1 MKIAKL
7 DLPDSAIEFLHSQGF
22 EKLYPPQADSVKS
35 GLMDGKN
42 ILVSAPTASGKTLIA
57 MLAMLSHLSKN
68 NSDNNNDDSN
78 HNGIGKKVIY
88 LSPLRALAAEKF
100 TEFKKLEKI
109 SLGKKIKVGISTGDF
124 ENLEKNLEKNNILI
138 LTNEKMDSII
148 RHGAEWIEDI
158 GLVISDEVHLI
169 GDESRG
175 PTLEMILTQL
185 KLLETKPQIVG
196 LSATITNSEEL
207 SDWLGCNLVK
217 NDWRPVPLSEGVCD
231 GGEVTM
237 SDGKTFEVERS
248 IRGTPID
255 LGVQSV
261 KEGGQSLV
269 FAETRTR
276 SKSLA
281 TKAADAVSQVLE
293 KKDLK
298 NLEKTSKKIMSE
310 NEHTELVKTLAL
322 LIKKGVAFH
331 HAGLNQN
338 CRGTVETEFRK
349 GTIKLLSSTPT
360 LAAGVNLPARRVV
373 ISNINR
379 YNAKVGANRPISI
392 LEYKQLCGRAGRP
405 QYDDYGESIIVG
417 NGNTEDLIDYYING
431 EPEPIISKI
440 TDDKSLRTHV
450 LSVVVTN
457 PGIKKDDILE
467 FFLQTLGG
475 MQSRKPTIKF
485 AIDISLRFL
494 SSEYLIVKKGERY
507 AATEF
512 GKKTSM
518 LYIDPLTAT
527 SFRDAVE
534 NVSPDGKH
542 TFGFLHLISKCDEFF
557 PKFSLRNKDYG
568 AASVLIENNS
578 SELLESISEY
588 DCSRSLLALNAWITE
603 SSELSLSDNLGI
615 ESGDMHRMAET
626 ANWLSY
632 CLREISKHVER
643 ADLLDELDNLRKRI
657 VYGIREELL
666 DLVRVKGIGRVRA
679 RILYKN
685 NIRNLDDLAKIP
697 VNKLAEIDKIG
708 STIADNIKTEL
719 RRIRY

>member
-1 MKIAKL
+1 MNIDKL
-7 DLPDSAIEFLHSQGF
+7 KLPGSAIEFLKSQGYT
-22 EKLYPPQADSVKS
+22 KLYPPQADSVKS
-35 GLMDGKN
+35 GLLDGKS

-57 MLAMLSHLSKN
+57 MLAIMSYLSN
-68 NSDNNNDDSN
+68 NK
-78 HNGIGKKVIY
+78 GKVVY
-88 LSPLRALAAEKF
+88 LSPLRALASEKF
-100 TEFKKLEKI
+100 TEFKKLEKVA
-109 SLGKKIKVGISTGDF
+109 LGNKVKVAISTGDF
-124 ENLEKNLEKNNILI
+124 EKIEKNLENSNLLI

-148 RHGAEWIEDI
+148 RHNAEWVDEI

-196 LSATITNSEEL
+196 LSATITNSDEIA
-207 SDWLGCNLVK
+207 DWLECTLVK

-248 IRGTPID
+248 LMGTPID

-261 KEGGQSLV
+261 KQGGQSLV
-269 FAETRTR
+269 FAETRAR

-281 TKAADAVSQVLE
+281 TKAADAIFQMLE
-293 KKDLK
+293 KKEISE
-298 NLEKTSKKIMSE
+298 LEKTSKKLLSE

-322 LIKKGVAFH
+322 LVKKGVAFH
-331 HAGLNQN
+331 HAGLNQK
-338 CRGTVETEFRK
+338 CRQTIEDEFRK

-417 NGNTEDLIDYYING
+417 NGNTEDLIEYYIHG

-440 TDDKSLRTHV
+440 TDDKSLRTHI
-450 LSVVVTN
+450 LSVIVTH
-457 PGIKKDDILE
+457 PGIKKEDILE

-475 MQSRKPTIKF
+475 LQTRKPTIKF

-494 SSEYLIVKKGERY
+494 SSKFLIIKKGERY

-527 SFRDAVE
+527 YFRDSIE
-534 NVSPDGKH
+534 NVSKERKH
-542 TFGFLHLISKCDEFF
+542 TFGFLHLITNCEEFF
-557 PKFSLRNKDYG
+557 PKFSLRQKDYET
-568 AASVLIENNS
+568 ASLMIENNS
-578 SELLESISEY
+578 SQLLEPISEY
-588 DCSRSLLALNAWITE
+588 DCSRSLLALQSWITE
-603 SSELSLSDNLGI
+603 STELSLSDSLGI
-615 ESGDMHRMAET
+615 ESGDMHRMTEN

-643 ADLLDELDNLRKRI
+643 ADLLEELGDLRNRV

-666 DLVRVKGIGRVRA
+666 DLVKVRGIGRVRA
-679 RILYKN
+679 RILFKHG
-685 NIRNLDDLAKIP
+685 IKNLDDLRKIP

-708 STIADNIKTEL
+708 STIADNIKEEL
-719 RRIRY
+719 RKVR

>member
-1 MKIAKL
+1 MKIEKL
-7 DLPDSAIEFLHSQGF
+7 KLPESAIEFLKSQGF
-22 EKLYPPQADSVKS
+22 AKLYPPQADSVKS
-35 GLMDGKN
+35 GLLGGKS

-57 MLAMLSHLSKN
+57 MLAMLSYISKN
-68 NSDNNNDDSN
+68 K
-78 HNGIGKKVIY
+78 GKVIY

-100 TEFKKLEKI
+100 TEFKKLEKVAI
-109 SLGKKIKVGISTGDF
+109 GNKVKVAISTGDF
-124 ENLEKNLEKNNILI
+124 ENIEKNLEKSNVLI

-148 RHGAEWIEDI
+148 RHGAEWVDDI

-169 GDESRG
+169 GDENRG

-185 KLLETKPQIVG
+185 KLLESKPQIVG
-196 LSATITNSEEL
+196 LSATITNSDEIA
-207 SDWLGCNLVK
+207 DWLECKLVK

-231 GGEVTM
+231 EGQVTM
-237 SDGKTFEVERS
+237 GDGKTFEVERS
-248 IRGTPID
+248 LRGTPID

-261 KEGGQSLV
+261 QQGGQSLV

-281 TKAADAVSQVLE
+281 TKAADAISQILE
-293 KKDLK
+293 KKEITQ
-298 NLEKTSKKIMSE
+298 LEKTSKKLLSE
-310 NEHTELVKTLAL
+310 NEHTEIVKTLAL
-322 LIKKGVAFH
+322 LVKKGVAFH
-331 HAGLNQN
+331 HAGLNQK
-338 CRGTVETEFRK
+338 CRETIEVAFRN
-349 GTIKLLSSTPT
+349 GAIKLLSSTPT

-405 QYDDYGESIIVG
+405 QYDDFGESIIVG
-417 NGNTEDLIDYYING
+417 NGNTEDLIEYYING
-431 EPEPIISKI
+431 EPEPIESKI
-440 TDDKSLRTHV
+440 TDDKSLRTHI
-450 LSVVVTN
+450 LSVIVTH
-457 PGIKKDDILE
+457 PGIKKEEILE

-475 MQSRKPTIKF
+475 LQSRKPTIKF

-494 SSEYLIVKKGERY
+494 SSKFLIIKKGERY

-527 SFRDAVE
+527 YFRDSIE
-534 NVSPDGKH
+534 NVSEERKH
-542 TFGFLHLISKCDEFF
+542 TFGFLHLITNCEEFF
-557 PKFSLRNKDYG
+557 PKFSLRQKDYET
-568 AASVLIENNS
+568 ASLMIENNS
-578 SELLESISEY
+578 SQLLEPISEY
-588 DCSRSLLALNAWITE
+588 DCSRSLLALQSWITE
-603 SSELSLSDNLGI
+603 STELSLSDSLGI
-615 ESGDMHRMAET
+615 ESGDMHRMTEN

-643 ADLLDELDNLRKRI
+643 ADLLEELGDLRNRV

-679 RILYKN
+679 RILFKHG
-685 NIRNLDDLAKIP
+685 IKNLDDLRKIP

-708 STIADNIKTEL
+708 STIADNIKAEL
-719 RRIRY
+719 RRVR

>member
-1 MKIAKL
+1 MKIEKL
-7 DLPDSAIEFLHSQGF
+7 DLPESAIEFLKSEGF

-35 GLMDGKN
+35 GLLDGTS

-57 MLAMLSHLSKN
+57 MLAILSYLFKN
-68 NSDNNNDDSN
+68 N
-78 HNGIGKKVIY
+78 GKIIY

-109 SLGKKIKVGISTGDF
+109 TLGKKIKVGISTGDF
-124 ENLEKNLEKNNILI
+124 ENIEKNLEKSNILI

-148 RHGAEWIEDI
+148 RHGVEWVEEI

-169 GDESRG
+169 GDETRG

-185 KLLETKPQIVG
+185 KQLDTKPQIVG
-196 LSATITNSEEL
+196 LSATITNSDEIAN
-207 SDWLGCNLVK
+207 WLDCKLIK
-217 NDWRPVPLSEGVCD
+217 NDWRPVPLSEGVSD

-237 SDGKTFEVERS
+237 NDGKTFEFERS
-248 IRGTPID
+248 LRGTPID

-261 KEGGQSLV
+261 MQGGQSLV

-281 TKAADAVSQVLE
+281 TKAADVISKMLE
-293 KKDLK
+293 KNELK
-298 NLEKTSKKIMSE
+298 ELEKTSKKILSQ
-310 NEHTELVKTLAL
+310 NEHTEIVKTLAIL
-322 LIKKGVAFH
+322 VKKGVAFH

-338 CRGTVETEFRK
+338 CRETIEKEFRK

-373 ISNINR
+373 ISSVNR
-379 YNAKVGANRPISI
+379 YNGKVGRNMPISV

-405 QYDDYGESIIVG
+405 QYDDFGESIIVG
-417 NGNTEDLIDYYING
+417 TGNTEDLIEHYIDG

-450 LSVVVTN
+450 LSVVVTH
-457 PGIKKDDILE
+457 PGIKKEEILN
-467 FFLQTLGG
+467 FFLETLGG
-475 MQSRKPTIKF
+475 LQSRKTTLKF

-494 SSEYLIVKKGERY
+494 SSEYLLIKKGERY

-527 SFRDAVE
+527 HFRNAVE
-534 NVSPDGKH
+534 HVSKDRKH
-542 TFGFLHLISKCDEFF
+542 TFGFLHLISNCEEFF
-557 PKFSLRNKDYG
+557 PKFSLRNKDYES
-568 AASVLIENNS
+568 ASLMIENNF
-578 SELLESISEY
+578 SELLEPISEY
-588 DCSRSLLALNAWITE
+588 DCSRSLLALQAWITE
-603 SSELSLSDNLGI
+603 SSELSLSDSLSI
-615 ESGDMHRMAET
+615 ESGDMHRMAEM

-643 ADLLDELDNLRKRI
+643 ADLLEELDDLRKRI

-679 RILYKN
+679 RILYKHK
-685 NIRNLDDLAKIP
+685 IKNLDDLSKISTS
-697 VNKLAEIDKIG
+697 KLAEIDKIG
-708 STIADNIKTEL
+708 PTIADNIKSEL
-719 RRIRY
+719 RKVRY

>member
-1 MKIAKL
+1 MKIEKL
-7 DLPDSAIEFLHSQGF
+7 DLPESIIEFLISQGF
-22 EKLYPPQADSVKS
+22 EKLYPPQAESVKA
-35 GLMDGKN
+35 GLLKGKS

-57 MLAMLSHLSKN
+57 MLAMLSFVSKN
-68 NSDNNNDDSN
+68 N
-78 HNGIGKKVIY
+78 GKIIY

-100 TEFKKLEKI
+100 SEFKKLEKI
-109 SLGKKIKVGISTGDF
+109 PLGKKIKVGISTGDF
-124 ENLEKNLEKNNILI
+124 DGLEKNLEKNDILI

-148 RHGAEWIEDI
+148 RHGAEWVDEI
-158 GLVISDEVHLI
+158 GLVVTDEIHLI

-175 PTLEMILTQL
+175 PTLEMVLTQL
-185 KLLETKPQIVG
+185 KRLETQPQIVG
-196 LSATITNSEEL
+196 LSATITNSEEI
-207 SDWLGCNLVK
+207 SDWLECKLVK

-231 GGEVTM
+231 AGEVTM
-237 SDGKTFEVERS
+237 SDGTVFEVKRS

-261 KEGGQSLV
+261 QNGGQSLV
-269 FAETRTR
+269 FAETRAR

-281 TKAADAVSQVLE
+281 TKAADAISKILD
-293 KKDLK
+293 KKDITQ
-298 NLEKTSKKIMSE
+298 LEKTSKKILAE
-310 NEHTELVKTLAL
+310 NEHTEIVKTLAL
-322 LIKKGVAFH
+322 LVKQGVAFH

-338 CRGTVETEFRK
+338 CREAVETEFRK

-373 ISNINR
+373 ISNVNR
-379 YNAKVGANRPISI
+379 YNAKVGANRPISV

-405 QYDDYGESIIVG
+405 QYDKFGESIIVG
-417 NGNTEDLIDYYING
+417 NGNASDLIDYYING
-431 EPEPIISKI
+431 EPESIDSKI

-475 MQSRKPTIKF
+475 HQSRKPTIKF

-494 SSEYLIVKKGERY
+494 SSEYLIIKKGERY

-527 SFRDAVE
+527 RFRDAVE
-534 NVSPDGKH
+534 NISEGRKH
-542 TFGFLHLISKCDEFF
+542 TLGFLHLISNSEEFF
-557 PKFSLRNKDYG
+557 PKFSLRNKDYE
-568 AASVLIENNS
+568 SLSLLIENNS
-578 SELLESISEY
+578 SELLEPISEY
-588 DCSRSLLALNAWITE
+588 DCSRSLLALHFWINE

-615 ESGDMHRMAET
+615 ESGDMHRMTET
-626 ANWLSY
+626 ANWLTY

-643 ADLLDELDNLRKRI
+643 ADLLEELDDLRRRI
-657 VYGIREELL
+657 TYGIKDELL

-679 RILYKN
+679 RVLFKN
-685 NIRNLDDLAKIP
+685 SITNLTDLSKIP
-697 VNKLAEIDKIG
+697 INELSEIDKIG
-708 STIADNIKTEL
+708 TTIAEKIKLEL
-719 RRIRY
+719 KKVRY

>member
-1 MKIAKL
+1 MKIEKL
-7 DLPDSAIEFLHSQGF
+7 DLPESAIEFLKSQGY

-35 GLMDGKN
+35 GLLDGKS

-57 MLAMLSHLSKN
+57 MLAMFSYLSKN
-68 NSDNNNDDSN
+68 N
-78 HNGIGKKVIY
+78 GKVVY

-109 SLGKKIKVGISTGDF
+109 ALGNKIKVGISTGDF
-124 ENLEKNLEKNNILI
+124 DNIEKNLEKSNILI
-138 LTNEKMDSII
+138 LTNEKMDSVI
-148 RHGAEWIEDI
+148 RHGAEWIDEI
-158 GLVISDEVHLI
+158 GLVISDEIHLI
-169 GDESRG
+169 GDENRG

-185 KLLETKPQIVG
+185 KLLDSKPQIVG
-196 LSATITNSEEL
+196 LSATITNSDEIAN
-207 SDWLGCNLVK
+207 WLDCTLVK

-231 GGEVTM
+231 GGQVTM
-237 SDGKTFEVERS
+237 NDGTIFEVERTL
-248 IRGTPID
+248 RGTPID

-261 KEGGQSLV
+261 MQGGQSLV
-269 FAETRTR
+269 FAETRNR

-281 TKAADAVSQVLE
+281 TKAADVISQLLE
-293 KKDLK
+293 KNDLK
-298 NLEKTSKKIMSE
+298 ELEKTSKKILSQ
-310 NEHTELVKTLAL
+310 NEHTEIVKTLATL
-322 LIKKGVAFH
+322 VKKGVAFH

-338 CRGTVETEFRK
+338 CREIIEKEFRN

-379 YNAKVGANRPISI
+379 YNAKIGRNMPISI

-417 NGNTEDLIDYYING
+417 SGNVEELTEHYING

-440 TDDKSLRTHV
+440 TDDKSLRTHI
-450 LSVVVTN
+450 LSVIVTH
-457 PGIKKDDILE
+457 PGIKKDEILE

-475 MQSRKPTIKF
+475 LQSRKPTIKF

-494 SSEYLIVKKGERY
+494 SSELLIIKKGERF

-527 SFRDAVE
+527 HFRDAVE
-534 NVSPDGKH
+534 NVSQDRKH
-542 TFGFLHLISKCDEFF
+542 TFGFLHLISSCEEFF
-557 PKFSLRNKDYG
+557 PKFSLRNRDYES
-568 AASVLIENNS
+568 ASLLIENHS
-578 SELLESISEY
+578 SELLEPISEY
-588 DCSRSLLALNAWITE
+588 DCSRSLLALQAWITE
-603 SSELSLSDNLGI
+603 SSELSLSDSLSI
-615 ESGDMHRMAET
+615 ESGDMHRMAEM

-643 ADLLDELDNLRKRI
+643 ADLLEELDDLRRRI

-679 RILYKN
+679 RILYKHK
-685 NIRNLDDLAKIP
+685 IKNLDDLAKIP

-708 STIADNIKTEL
+708 STIADNIKLEL
-719 RRIRY
+719 RKVRY

>member
-1 MKIAKL
+1 MNIEKL
-7 DLPDSAIEFLHSQGF
+7 KLPESAIEFLKSQGF
-22 EKLYPPQADSVKS
+22 KKLYPPQADSVKS
-35 GLMDGKN
+35 GLLDAKS

-57 MLAMLSHLSKN
+57 MLAMMSYLSQNK
-68 NSDNNNDDSN
+68 
-78 HNGIGKKVIY
+78 GKVIY

-100 TEFKKLEKI
+100 TEFKKLEKVA
-109 SLGKKIKVGISTGDF
+109 LGNKVKVAISTGDF
-124 ENLEKNLEKNNILI
+124 EHIEKNLEKSNVLI

-148 RHGAEWIEDI
+148 RHGAEWVDEI

-196 LSATITNSEEL
+196 LSATITNSNEIA
-207 SDWLGCNLVK
+207 DWLGCKLVK

-231 GGEVTM
+231 EGEITM
-237 SDGKTFEVERS
+237 SDGTTFEVERS
-248 IRGTPID
+248 LMGTPID

-281 TKAADAVSQVLE
+281 TKASDTISKILE
-293 KKDLK
+293 KKEIIA
-298 NLEKTSKKIMSE
+298 LEKTSKKLLSE
-310 NEHTELVKTLAL
+310 NEHTDLVKTLATL
-322 LIKKGVAFH
+322 VKKGVAFH
-331 HAGLNQN
+331 HAGLNQK
-338 CRGTVETEFRK
+338 CRETIETEFRK

-405 QYDDYGESIIVG
+405 QYDDFGESIIVG
-417 NGNTEDLIDYYING
+417 NGNADDLIEYYING
-431 EPEPIISKI
+431 EPEPIESKI
-440 TDDKSLRTHV
+440 TDDKSLRTHI
-450 LSVVVTN
+450 LSVIVTH
-457 PGIKKDDILE
+457 PGIKKEEILD

-475 MQSRKPTIKF
+475 LQSRKPTLKF

-494 SSEYLIVKKGERY
+494 SSKFLIIKKGERY

-527 SFRDAVE
+527 YFRDSIE
-534 NVSPDGKH
+534 NVSEERKH
-542 TFGFLHLISKCDEFF
+542 TFGYLHLITNSEEFF
-557 PKFSLRNKDYG
+557 PKFSLRQKDYET
-568 AASVLIENNS
+568 ASLMIENNS
-578 SELLESISEY
+578 SQLLEPISEY
-588 DCSRSLLALNAWITE
+588 DCSRSLLALQSWITE
-603 SSELSLSDNLGI
+603 STELSLSDSLGI
-615 ESGDMHRMAET
+615 ESGDMHRMTEN

-643 ADLLDELDNLRKRI
+643 ADLLEELGDLRNRV

-679 RILYKN
+679 RILFKHG
-685 NIRNLDDLAKIP
+685 IKNLDDLRKIP

-708 STIADNIKTEL
+708 STIADNIKAEL
-719 RRIRY
+719 RRVR

>member
-1 MKIAKL
+1 MKIEKL
-7 DLPDSAIEFLHSQGF
+7 PLQDSAIDFLKSQGY
-22 EKLYPPQADSVKS
+22 EKLFPPQTDCVKS
-35 GLMDGKN
+35 GLLDGRS

-57 MLAMLSHLSKN
+57 MLAMLSYLSKN
-68 NSDNNNDDSN
+68 S
-78 HNGIGKKVIY
+78 GKVIY

-109 SLGKKIKVGISTGDF
+109 TMGKKIKAGISTGDF
-124 ENLEKNLEKNNILI
+124 ENIEKNLEKSNILI

-148 RHGAEWIEDI
+148 RHGTEWIDDI
-158 GLVISDEVHLI
+158 GLIISDEVHLI
-169 GDESRG
+169 GDENRG

-185 KLLETKPQIVG
+185 KLLETNPQIVG
-196 LSATITNSEEL
+196 LSATITNSDEIAN
-207 SDWLGCNLVK
+207 WLGCKLVQ

-237 SDGKTFEVERS
+237 SDGKIFEVERS
-248 IRGTPID
+248 LRGTPID

-261 KEGGQSLV
+261 HEGGQSLV

-281 TKAADAVSQVLE
+281 TKAADVISQMLE
-293 KKDLK
+293 KNELKD
-298 NLEKTSKKIMSE
+298 LEKTSKKILSQ
-310 NEHTELVKTLAL
+310 NEHTEIVKTLATL
-322 LIKKGVAFH
+322 VKKGVAFH

-338 CRGTVETEFRK
+338 CREIIETEFRK

-405 QYDDYGESIIVG
+405 QYDKFGESIIVG
-417 NGNTEDLIDYYING
+417 NGNTDDLIDYYING
-431 EPEPIISKI
+431 EPEPIVSTI
-440 TDDKSLRTHV
+440 TDDKSLRTHI
-450 LSVVVTN
+450 LSVIVTH
-457 PGIKKDDILE
+457 PGIKKDGILD

-475 MQSRKPTIKF
+475 LQSRKPTIKF

-494 SSEYLIVKKGERY
+494 SNEYLIIKKGERY

-527 SFRDAVE
+527 HFRDAVE
-534 NVSPDGKH
+534 NVSQDRKH
-542 TFGFLHLISKCDEFF
+542 TFGFLHLITSCEEFF
-557 PKFSLRNKDYG
+557 PKFSLRNKDYES
-568 AASVLIENNS
+568 ASLLIENHS
-578 SELLESISEY
+578 SELLEPISEY
-588 DCSRSLLALNAWITE
+588 DCSRSLLALQAWITE
-603 SSELSLSDNLGI
+603 SSELSLSDSLAI
-615 ESGDMHRMAET
+615 ESGDMHRMAEM

-643 ADLLDELDNLRKRI
+643 ADLLEELGDFRNRI

-679 RILYKN
+679 RILYKHK
-685 NIRNLDDLAKIP
+685 IKNLDDLAKIP

-708 STIADNIKTEL
+708 STIADNIKAEL
-719 RRIRY
+719 RRVR

>member
-1 MKIAKL
+1 
-7 DLPDSAIEFLHSQGF
+7 
-22 EKLYPPQADSVKS
+22 
-35 GLMDGKN
+35 
-42 ILVSAPTASGKTLIA
+42 
-57 MLAMLSHLSKN
+57 
-68 NSDNNNDDSN
+68 
-78 HNGIGKKVIY
+78 
-88 LSPLRALAAEKF
+88 
-100 TEFKKLEKI
+100 
-109 SLGKKIKVGISTGDF
+109 
-124 ENLEKNLEKNNILI
+124 
-138 LTNEKMDSII
+138 MDSII
-148 RHGAEWIEDI
+148 RHGTEWIDDI
-158 GLVISDEVHLI
+158 GLIISDEVHLI
-169 GDESRG
+169 GDENRG

-185 KLLETKPQIVG
+185 KLLETNPQIVG
-196 LSATITNSEEL
+196 LSATITNSDEIAN
-207 SDWLGCNLVK
+207 WLGCKLVQ

-237 SDGKTFEVERS
+237 SDGKIFEVERS
-248 IRGTPID
+248 LRGTPID

-261 KEGGQSLV
+261 HEGGQSLV

-281 TKAADAVSQVLE
+281 TKAADVISQMLE
-293 KKDLK
+293 KNELKD
-298 NLEKTSKKIMSE
+298 LEKTSKKILSQ
-310 NEHTELVKTLAL
+310 NEHTEIVKTLATL
-322 LIKKGVAFH
+322 VKKGVAFH

-338 CRGTVETEFRK
+338 CREIIETEFRK

-405 QYDDYGESIIVG
+405 QYDKFGESIIVG
-417 NGNTEDLIDYYING
+417 NGNTDDLIDYYING
-431 EPEPIISKI
+431 EPEPIVSTI
-440 TDDKSLRTHV
+440 TDDKSLRTHI
-450 LSVVVTN
+450 LSVIVTH
-457 PGIKKDDILE
+457 PGIKKDGILD

-475 MQSRKPTIKF
+475 LQSRKPTIKF

-494 SSEYLIVKKGERY
+494 SNEYLIIKKGERY

-527 SFRDAVE
+527 HFRDAVE
-534 NVSPDGKH
+534 NVSQDRKH
-542 TFGFLHLISKCDEFF
+542 TFGFLHLITSCEEFF
-557 PKFSLRNKDYG
+557 PKFSLRNKDYES
-568 AASVLIENNS
+568 ASLLIENHS
-578 SELLESISEY
+578 SELLEPISEY
-588 DCSRSLLALNAWITE
+588 DCSRSLLALQAWITE
-603 SSELSLSDNLGI
+603 SSELSLSDSLAI
-615 ESGDMHRMAET
+615 ESGDMHRMAEM

-643 ADLLDELDNLRKRI
+643 ADLLEELGDFRNRI

-679 RILYKN
+679 RILYKHK
-685 NIRNLDDLAKIP
+685 IKNLDDLAKIP

-708 STIADNIKTEL
+708 STIADNIKAEL
-719 RRIRY
+719 RRVR

>member
-1 MKIAKL
+1 MKIDKL
-7 DLPDSAIEFLHSQGF
+7 DLPDAAIEFLKSQGY
-22 EKLYPPQADSVKS
+22 EKLYPPQADSIKS
-35 GLMDGKN
+35 GLLDGKS

-57 MLAMLSHLSKN
+57 MLAMINYLSKN
-68 NSDNNNDDSN
+68 N
-78 HNGIGKKVIY
+78 GKVIY

-100 TEFKKLEKI
+100 SEFKKLEKVA
-109 SLGKKIKVGISTGDF
+109 LGKKVKVGISTGDY
-124 ENLEKNLEKNNILI
+124 ENIEKNLENSNVLI

-148 RHGAEWIEDI
+148 RHGTEWVEEI
-158 GLVISDEVHLI
+158 GLVIADEVHLI
-169 GDESRG
+169 GDENRG

-185 KLLETKPQIVG
+185 KLLETNPQIVG
-196 LSATITNSEEL
+196 LSATITNSDEIA
-207 SDWLGCNLVK
+207 DWLNCKLVK

-231 GGEVTM
+231 AGEITM
-237 SDGKTFEVERS
+237 NDGKVFSVERS
-248 IRGTPID
+248 VCGTPID

-261 KEGGQSLV
+261 KEGGQSLI
-269 FAETRTR
+269 FAETRNR

-281 TKAADAVSQVLE
+281 TKAADAISQILE
-293 KKDLK
+293 KKDLEE
-298 NLEKTSKKIMSE
+298 LEKTSKKILSE
-310 NEHTELVKTLAL
+310 NEHTELIKTLAFL
-322 LIKKGVAFH
+322 VKKGVAFH

-338 CRGTVETEFRK
+338 CRQTIETEFRK

-373 ISNINR
+373 ISSINR

-405 QYDDYGESIIVG
+405 QYDDYGEAIIVG

-440 TDDKSLRTHV
+440 TDDKSLRTHI
-450 LSVVVTN
+450 LSVVVTH
-457 PGIKKDDILE
+457 PGIKKDEILE

-475 MQSRKPTIKF
+475 LQSRKPTIKF

-494 SSEYLIVKKGERY
+494 SSEYLLIKKGERY

-527 SFRDAVE
+527 YFRDAIE
-534 NVSPDGKH
+534 NVSQDRKH
-542 TFGFLHLISKCDEFF
+542 TFGFLHLISNCEEFF
-557 PKFSLRNKDYG
+557 PKFSLRKKDYES
-568 AASVLIENNS
+568 ASLLIENNS
-578 SELLESISEY
+578 SELLEQISEY
-588 DCSRSLLALNAWITE
+588 DCSRSLLALHAWITE
-603 SSELSLSDNLGI
+603 SSELSLSDNFGV

-643 ADLLDELDNLRKRI
+643 ADLLEELGNLRKRI

-666 DLVRVKGIGRVRA
+666 ELVRIKGIGRIRA
-679 RILYKN
+679 RILYKHR
-685 NIRNLDDLAKIP
+685 IKNLDDLAKIP

-708 STIADNIKTEL
+708 STLADNIKSEL
-719 RRIRY
+719 RKVR

>member
-1 MKIAKL
+1 MNIDLL
-7 DLPDSAIEFLHSQGF
+7 DLPDTAIDFLKSQGF
-22 EKLYPPQADSVKS
+22 KKLYPPQADSVKS
-35 GLMDGKN
+35 GLLDGKSV
-42 ILVSAPTASGKTLIA
+42 LVSAPTASGKTLIA
-57 MLAMLSHLSKN
+57 MLAMLSYISKN
-68 NSDNNNDDSN
+68 K
-78 HNGIGKKVIY
+78 GKVIY

-100 TEFKKLEKI
+100 SEFKKLEKI
-109 SLGKKIKVGISTGDF
+109 SIGNKVKVAISTGDF
-124 ENLEKNLEKNNILI
+124 ESIEKNLEKSNVLI

-148 RHGAEWIEDI
+148 RHSAEWVDDI

-169 GDESRG
+169 GDENRG

-185 KLLETKPQIVG
+185 KLLDTNPQIVG
-196 LSATITNSEEL
+196 LSATITNSDEIA
-207 SDWLGCNLVK
+207 DWLGCKLVK

-248 IRGTPID
+248 LRGTPID

-261 KEGGQSLV
+261 QQGGQSLV
-269 FAETRTR
+269 FAETRAR

-281 TKAADAVSQVLE
+281 TKAADVISLMLE
-293 KKDLK
+293 KKEITA
-298 NLEKTSKKIMSE
+298 LEKTSKKILSE

-322 LIKKGVAFH
+322 LVKKGVAFH
-331 HAGLNQN
+331 HAGLNQK
-338 CRGTVETEFRK
+338 CREVIETEFRK
-349 GTIKLLSSTPT
+349 GMIKLLSSTPT

-373 ISNINR
+373 ISNVNR

-417 NGNTEDLIDYYING
+417 NGNTEDIMDYYING

-440 TDDKSLRTHV
+440 TDDKSLRTHI
-450 LSVVVTN
+450 LSVIVTH
-457 PGIKKDDILE
+457 PGIKKEEILE

-475 MQSRKPTIKF
+475 LQSRKPTIKF

-494 SSEYLIVKKGERY
+494 SSKYLIIKKGERY

-527 SFRDAVE
+527 YFRDSIE
-534 NVSPDGKH
+534 DVSQERQH
-542 TFGFLHLISKCDEFF
+542 TFGFLHLITNCEEFF
-557 PKFSLRNKDYG
+557 PKFSLRQKDYEL
-568 AASVLIENNS
+568 ASLLIENNS

-588 DCSRSLLALNAWITE
+588 DCSRSLLALQSWITE
-603 SSELSLSDNLGI
+603 STELSLSDSLGI
-615 ESGDMHRMAET
+615 ESGDMHRMTENAD
-626 ANWLSY
+626 WLIY

-643 ADLLDELDNLRKRI
+643 ADLLEELDDLRKRI
-657 VYGIREELL
+657 VYGIKEELL
-666 DLVRVKGIGRVRA
+666 DLVKVKGIGRVRS
-679 RILYKN
+679 RLLYKHG
-685 NIRNLDDLAKIP
+685 IKNLDDLAKIR

-719 RRIRY
+719 RRVR

>member
-1 MKIAKL
+1 MKIEKL
-7 DLPDSAIEFLHSQGF
+7 DLPESAIEFLKSEGF

-35 GLMDGKN
+35 GLLDGTS

-57 MLAMLSHLSKN
+57 MLAILSYLSKN
-68 NSDNNNDDSN
+68 N
-78 HNGIGKKVIY
+78 GKIIY

-109 SLGKKIKVGISTGDF
+109 ALGKKIKVGISTGDF
-124 ENLEKNLEKNNILI
+124 ENIEKNLEKSNILI

-148 RHGAEWIEDI
+148 RHGVEWVEEI

-169 GDESRG
+169 GDETRG

-185 KLLETKPQIVG
+185 KQLDTKPQIVG
-196 LSATITNSEEL
+196 LSATITNSDEIAN
-207 SDWLGCNLVK
+207 WLDCKLIK
-217 NDWRPVPLSEGVCD
+217 NDWRPVPLSEGVSD
-231 GGEVTM
+231 GEKVTM
-237 SDGKTFEVERS
+237 NDGKTFEFERS
-248 IRGTPID
+248 LRGTPID

-261 KEGGQSLV
+261 MQGGQSLV

-281 TKAADAVSQVLE
+281 TKAADVISKMLE
-293 KKDLK
+293 KNELK
-298 NLEKTSKKIMSE
+298 ELEKTSKKILSQ
-310 NEHTELVKTLAL
+310 NEHTEIVKTLAIL
-322 LIKKGVAFH
+322 VKKGVAFH

-338 CRGTVETEFRK
+338 CRETIEKEFRK

-373 ISNINR
+373 ISSVNR
-379 YNAKVGANRPISI
+379 YNGKVGRNMPISV

-405 QYDDYGESIIVG
+405 QYDDFGESIIVG
-417 NGNTEDLIDYYING
+417 TGNTEDLIEHYIDG

-450 LSVVVTN
+450 LSVVVTH
-457 PGIKKDDILE
+457 PGIKKEEILN
-467 FFLQTLGG
+467 FFLETLGG
-475 MQSRKPTIKF
+475 LQSRKTTLKF

-494 SSEYLIVKKGERY
+494 SSEYLLIKKGERY

-527 SFRDAVE
+527 HFRNAVE
-534 NVSPDGKH
+534 HVSKDRKH
-542 TFGFLHLISKCDEFF
+542 TFGFLHLISNCEEFF
-557 PKFSLRNKDYG
+557 PKFSLRNKDYES
-568 AASVLIENNS
+568 ASLMIENNS
-578 SELLESISEY
+578 SELLEPISEY
-588 DCSRSLLALNAWITE
+588 DCSRSLLALQAWITE
-603 SSELSLSDNLGI
+603 SSELSLSDSLSI
-615 ESGDMHRMAET
+615 ESGDMHRMAEM

-643 ADLLDELDNLRKRI
+643 ADLLEELDDLRRRI

-679 RILYKN
+679 RILYKHK
-685 NIRNLDDLAKIP
+685 IKNLDDLSKISTS
-697 VNKLAEIDKIG
+697 KLAEIDKIG
-708 STIADNIKTEL
+708 PTIADNIKSEL
-719 RRIRY
+719 RKVRY

>member
-1 MKIAKL
+1 MKIEKL
-7 DLPDSAIEFLHSQGF
+7 DLPEPAIEFLQSQGY

-35 GLMDGKN
+35 GLLKGQS

-57 MLAMLSHLSKN
+57 MLAMLGYLSKN
-68 NSDNNNDDSN
+68 K
-78 HNGIGKKVIY
+78 GKVVY
-88 LSPLRALAAEKF
+88 LSPLRALASEKF
-100 TEFKKLEKI
+100 LEFKKLEK
-109 SLGKKIKVGISTGDF
+109 LGIGNKIKTAISTGDF
-124 ENLEKNLEKNNILI
+124 ENIEKGLDKSNILI

-148 RHGAEWIEDI
+148 RHGAEWIDDI
-158 GLVISDEVHLI
+158 GLVIADEVHLI

-185 KLLETKPQIVG
+185 KLLESKPQIVG
-196 LSATITNSEEL
+196 LSATITNSDEL
-207 SDWLGCNLVK
+207 ASWLDCKLVK

-231 GGEVTM
+231 AGKVTM

-261 KEGGQSLV
+261 QDGGQSLV

-281 TKAADAVSQVLE
+281 TKAADAISQI
-293 KKDLK
+293 LK
-298 NLEKTSKKIMSE
+298 ADDIKELEKTSKKILSE
-310 NEHTELVKTLAL
+310 NEHTEIVKTLAL
-322 LIKKGVAFH
+322 LVKKGVAFH

-338 CRGTVETEFRK
+338 CRTTIEAEFRK

-373 ISNINR
+373 ISNVNR

-405 QYDDYGESIIVG
+405 QYDKYGESVIVG
-417 NGNTEDLIDYYING
+417 NGNAEDLIDHYING
-431 EPEPIISKI
+431 EPEPIESKI
-440 TDDKSLRTHV
+440 TEDKSLRTHV

-457 PGIKKDDILE
+457 PGIKKEEILE

-475 MQSRKPTIKF
+475 KQSRKPTIKF

-494 SSEYLIVKKGERY
+494 SSQYLLVKKGERY

-518 LYIDPLTAT
+518 LYIDPLTAAC
-527 SFRDAVE
+527 FRDAVE
-534 NVSPDGKH
+534 NVSEGQKH
-542 TFGFLHLISKCDEFF
+542 TFGFLHLISNCEEFF
-557 PKFSLRNKDYG
+557 PKFSLRNKDYET
-568 AASVLIENNS
+568 ASLLIENNLP
-578 SELLESISEY
+578 EMLEPISEY
-588 DCSRSLLALNAWITE
+588 DCSRSLLALHSWITE

-615 ESGDMHRMAET
+615 ESGDMHRMTET

-632 CLREISKHVER
+632 CMREISKHVQR
-643 ADLLDELDNLRKRI
+643 ADLLEELGDLRNRI

-666 DLVRVKGIGRVRA
+666 DLVRIKGVGRVRA
-679 RILYKN
+679 RILYKHG
-685 NIRNLDDLAKIP
+685 IKTLDDLRKIP

-708 STIADNIKTEL
+708 STLADNIKSEL
-719 RRIRY
+719 RRVR

>member
-1 MKIAKL
+1 MKIEKL
-7 DLPDSAIEFLHSQGF
+7 DLPDTAIEFLKSQGY
-22 EKLYPPQADSVKS
+22 EKLYPPQADSVES
-35 GLMDGKN
+35 GLLDGKS

-57 MLAMLSHLSKN
+57 MLAMISYLSKN
-68 NSDNNNDDSN
+68 D
-78 HNGIGKKVIY
+78 GKVIY

-100 TEFKKLEKI
+100 SEFKKLEKVAI
-109 SLGKKIKVGISTGDF
+109 GKKVKVSISTGDY
-124 ENLEKNLEKNNILI
+124 ENIEKNLEKSNVLI

-148 RHGAEWIEDI
+148 RHSTEWIEEI
-158 GLVISDEVHLI
+158 GLVISDEIHLI
-169 GDESRG
+169 GDENRG

-185 KLLETKPQIVG
+185 KLLDTNPQIVG
-196 LSATITNSEEL
+196 LSATITNSDEIA
-207 SDWLGCNLVK
+207 DWLGCKLVK

-231 GGEVTM
+231 AGEVTM
-237 SDGKTFEVERS
+237 NDGKVFSVERS
-248 IRGTPID
+248 ICGTPID

-269 FAETRTR
+269 FAETRNR

-281 TKAADAVSQVLE
+281 TKAADAISQILE
-293 KKDLK
+293 KKDLQQ
-298 NLEKTSKKIMSE
+298 LEKTSKKILSE
-310 NEHTELVKTLAL
+310 NEHTELIKTLAFL
-322 LIKKGVAFH
+322 VKKGVAFH

-338 CRGTVETEFRK
+338 CRQTIETEFRK

-405 QYDDYGESIIVG
+405 QYDDYGEAIIVG
-417 NGNTEDLIDYYING
+417 NGNTKDLIDYYING

-440 TDDKSLRTHV
+440 TDDKSLRTHI
-450 LSVVVTN
+450 LSVIVTH
-457 PGIKKDDILE
+457 PGIKKDEILE

-475 MQSRKPTIKF
+475 LQSRKPTIKF

-494 SSEYLIVKKGERY
+494 SSEYLIIKKGERF

-527 SFRDAVE
+527 YFRDAIE
-534 NVSPDGKH
+534 NVSQDRKH
-542 TFGFLHLISKCDEFF
+542 TLGFLHLISNCEEFF
-557 PKFSLRNKDYG
+557 PKFSLRNKDYE
-568 AASVLIENNS
+568 SVSLLIENNS
-578 SELLESISEY
+578 SELLEPISEY
-588 DCSRSLLALNAWITE
+588 DCSRSLLALHAWITE
-603 SSELSLSDNLGI
+603 SSELSLSDNFGI

-643 ADLLDELDNLRKRI
+643 ADLLEELDNLRKRI

-666 DLVRVKGIGRVRA
+666 ELVRVKGIGRVRA
-679 RILYKN
+679 RVLYKHR
-685 NIRNLDDLAKIP
+685 IKNLNDLAKIP

-708 STIADNIKTEL
+708 STLANNMKSEL
-719 RRIRY
+719 RKVR

>member
-1 MKIAKL
+1 MNIEKL
-7 DLPDSAIEFLHSQGF
+7 DLPDTVIEFLKSQGF
-22 EKLYPPQADSVKS
+22 EKLYPPQTESVKS
-35 GLMDGKN
+35 GLLDGKS

-57 MLAMLSHLSKN
+57 TLAILGYLSKN
-68 NSDNNNDDSN
+68 K
-78 HNGIGKKVIY
+78 GKVIY

-100 TEFKKLEKI
+100 SEFKKLEKI
-109 SLGKKIKVGISTGDF
+109 GLGKKIKVSISTGDF
-124 ENLEKNLEKNNILI
+124 ENIEKNLEKSNVLI

-148 RHGAEWIEDI
+148 RHGAEWVEEI
-158 GLVISDEVHLI
+158 GLVITDEVHLI

-185 KLLETKPQIVG
+185 KLLDTKPQIVG
-196 LSATITNSEEL
+196 LSATITNSEEIA
-207 SDWLGCNLVK
+207 DWLACILVK

-231 GGEVTM
+231 AGEVTM

-261 KEGGQSLV
+261 MQGGQSLV

-281 TKAADAVSQVLE
+281 TKAADAISQILE
-293 KKDLK
+293 KKELTD
-298 NLEKTSKKIMSE
+298 LEKTSKKILSE

-322 LIKKGVAFH
+322 LVKKGVAFH
-331 HAGLNQN
+331 HAGLNQK
-338 CRGTVETEFRK
+338 CREIIETEFRK

-373 ISNINR
+373 ISNVNR

-431 EPEPIISKI
+431 EPEPIVSKI

-450 LSVVVTN
+450 LSVVVTH
-457 PGIKKDDILE
+457 PGIKKDEILE

-475 MQSRKPTIKF
+475 LQSRKPTIKF

-494 SSEYLIVKKGERY
+494 SSESLIIKKGERY

-527 SFRDAVE
+527 YFRDAIE
-534 NVSPDGKH
+534 NVSQERKH
-542 TFGFLHLISKCDEFF
+542 TFGFLHLISNCEEFF
-557 PKFSLRNKDYG
+557 PKFSLRNKDYES
-568 AASVLIENNS
+568 ASLLIENNS
-578 SELLESISEY
+578 SELLEPISEY
-588 DCSRSLLALNAWITE
+588 DCSRSLLALQSWITE
-603 SSELSLSDNLGI
+603 SSELSLSDSLGI

-643 ADLLDELDNLRKRI
+643 ADLLEELDNLRRRI
-657 VYGIREELL
+657 VYGIKEELL
-666 DLVRVKGIGRVRA
+666 ELVRVKGIGRVRA

-685 NIRNLDDLAKIP
+685 GIKNLEDLTKIP

-708 STIADNIKTEL
+708 STLADNIKSEL
-719 RRIRY
+719 RKVR

>member
-1 MKIAKL
+1 MKIEKL
-7 DLPDSAIEFLHSQGF
+7 DLPDTAIEFLKSQGY
-22 EKLYPPQADSVKS
+22 EKLYPPQADSIKS
-35 GLMDGKN
+35 GLLDGKS

-57 MLAMLSHLSKN
+57 MLAMINYLSKN
-68 NSDNNNDDSN
+68 N
-78 HNGIGKKVIY
+78 GKVIY

-100 TEFKKLEKI
+100 LEFKKLENVA
-109 SLGKKIKVGISTGDF
+109 LGKKVKVSISTGDY
-124 ENLEKNLEKNNILI
+124 ENIEKNLEKSDVLI

-148 RHGAEWIEDI
+148 RHGTEWVEEI
-158 GLVISDEVHLI
+158 GLVIADEVHLI
-169 GDESRG
+169 GDENRG

-185 KLLETKPQIVG
+185 KLLETNPQIVG
-196 LSATITNSEEL
+196 LSATITNSNEIA
-207 SDWLGCNLVK
+207 DWLDCILVK
-217 NDWRPVPLSEGVCD
+217 SDWRPVPLSEGVCD
-231 GGEVTM
+231 AGEVTM
-237 SDGKTFEVERS
+237 NDGKVFSVERS
-248 IRGTPID
+248 ICGTPID

-269 FAETRTR
+269 FAETRNR

-281 TKAADAVSQVLE
+281 TKAADAISQILE
-293 KKDLK
+293 KKDLEE
-298 NLEKTSKKIMSE
+298 LEKTSKKILSE
-310 NEHTELVKTLAL
+310 NEHTELIKTLAFL
-322 LIKKGVAFH
+322 VKKGVAFH

-338 CRGTVETEFRK
+338 CRQTIETEFRK

-373 ISNINR
+373 ISSINR

-405 QYDDYGESIIVG
+405 QYDDYGEAIIVG

-440 TDDKSLRTHV
+440 TDDKSLRTHI
-450 LSVVVTN
+450 LSVVVTH
-457 PGIKKDDILE
+457 PGIKKDEILE

-475 MQSRKPTIKF
+475 LQSRKPTIKF

-494 SSEYLIVKKGERY
+494 SSEYLLIKKGERY

-527 SFRDAVE
+527 YFRDAIE
-534 NVSPDGKH
+534 NVSQDRKH
-542 TFGFLHLISKCDEFF
+542 TFGFLHLISNCEEFF
-557 PKFSLRNKDYG
+557 PKFSLRKKDYES
-568 AASVLIENNS
+568 ASLLIENNS
-578 SELLESISEY
+578 SELLEQISEY
-588 DCSRSLLALNAWITE
+588 DCSRSLLALHAWITE
-603 SSELSLSDNLGI
+603 SSELSLSDNFGV

-643 ADLLDELDNLRKRI
+643 ADLLEELGNLRKRI

-666 DLVRVKGIGRVRA
+666 ELVRIKGIGRIRA
-679 RILYKN
+679 RILYKHR
-685 NIRNLDDLAKIP
+685 IKNLDDLAKIP

-708 STIADNIKTEL
+708 STLADNIKSEL
-719 RRIRY
+719 RKVR

>member
-1 MKIAKL
+1 MKIEKL
-7 DLPDSAIEFLHSQGF
+7 ELPESAIDFLKSQGY

-35 GLMDGKN
+35 GLLDGKS

-57 MLAMLSHLSKN
+57 MLAILSYLSKN
-68 NSDNNNDDSN
+68 S
-78 HNGIGKKVIY
+78 GKVIY

-109 SLGKKIKVGISTGDF
+109 QLGKKIKAGISTGDF
-124 ENLEKNLEKNNILI
+124 ENIEKNLEKSNILI

-148 RHGAEWIEDI
+148 RHGTEWIDDI

-169 GDESRG
+169 GDENRG

-185 KLLETKPQIVG
+185 KLLDTKPQIVG
-196 LSATITNSEEL
+196 LSATITNSDEIA
-207 SDWLGCNLVK
+207 DWLGCKLVQ

-231 GGEVTM
+231 AGEVTM

-248 IRGTPID
+248 LRGTPID

-281 TKAADAVSQVLE
+281 TKAADVISQMLE
-293 KKDLK
+293 KNEL
-298 NLEKTSKKIMSE
+298 NELEKTSKKILSQ
-310 NEHTELVKTLAL
+310 NEHTEIVKTLAL
-322 LIKKGVAFH
+322 LVKKGVAFH

-338 CRGTVETEFRK
+338 CRETIETEFRK

-405 QYDDYGESIIVG
+405 QYDKFGESIIVG
-417 NGNTEDLIDYYING
+417 NGNTEDLIDHYING
-431 EPEPIISKI
+431 EPEPIVSAI
-440 TDDKSLRTHV
+440 TDDKSLRTHI
-450 LSVVVTN
+450 LSVIVTH
-457 PGIKKDDILE
+457 PGIKKEEILE

-475 MQSRKPTIKF
+475 LQSRKPTIKF

-494 SSEYLIVKKGERY
+494 SNEYLIIKKGERY

-527 SFRDAVE
+527 HFRDAVE
-534 NVSPDGKH
+534 NVSHDRKH
-542 TFGFLHLISKCDEFF
+542 TFGFLHLITSCEEFF
-557 PKFSLRNKDYG
+557 PKFSLRNKDYES
-568 AASVLIENNS
+568 ASLMIENNS
-578 SELLESISEY
+578 SELLEPISEY
-588 DCSRSLLALNAWITE
+588 DCSRSLLALQAWITE
-603 SSELSLSDNLGI
+603 SSELSLSDSLSI
-615 ESGDMHRMAET
+615 ESGDMHRMAEM

-643 ADLLDELDNLRKRI
+643 ADLLEELDDLRRRI

-679 RILYKN
+679 RILYKHK
-685 NIRNLDDLAKIP
+685 IKNLDDLSKISTS
-697 VNKLAEIDKIG
+697 KLAEIDKIG
-708 STIADNIKTEL
+708 PTIADNIKSEL
-719 RRIRY
+719 RKVRY